1 VAGFSC
7 VELGVVL
14 DDLFL
19 GHAAGG
25 TIRTMAIG
33 DGWAWEV

>member
-1 VAGFSC
+1 
-7 VELGVVL
+7 VL

-25 TIRTMAIG
+25 TIRTVTIG
-33 DGWAWEV
+33 DGWAW